1 MVYKSR
7 APDEKIRIVL
17 ESLNTNMSVACLLA
31 YMVKAQG
38 NSRVQRFSHT
48 LEVKDLDRK
57 GFEPLTSREI

>member
-1 MVYKSR
+1 VVYKSR

-38 NSRVQRFSHT
+38 NSRVQAVSHIP
-48 LEVKDLDRK
+48 EVKDLGRK

>member
-48 LEVKDLDRK
+48 LEVKDLGRK